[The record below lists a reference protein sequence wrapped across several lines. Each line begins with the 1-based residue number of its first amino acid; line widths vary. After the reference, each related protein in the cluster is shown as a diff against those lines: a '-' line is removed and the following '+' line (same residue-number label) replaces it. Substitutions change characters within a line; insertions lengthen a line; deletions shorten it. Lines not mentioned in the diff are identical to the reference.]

1 MPYGLAHLHLGATGC
16 QRKNGLAGTHKT
28 DMLSRQMQRKTT
40 SRRADATPHAASL
53 IEGLRDIGYSLE
65 TAISDIIDNSITAGA
80 RQIRVITEACID
92 DPLIAIVDDGEGMT
106 EDELI
111 AAMRPGSRNPLAT
124 RDEPDLGRFGL
135 GLKSASFSQCRR
147 LTVVSRKGG
156 KTSAAIWDLDDVA
169 ERNEWAV
176 QLPDDLTE
184 IPCVDKLGFMGTL
197 VLWQKLDRLTG
208 SFSHNTAKRTEVIN
222 RRVAETERHL
232 RLVFHRF
239 TEDTKLL
246 RILLNGRPL
255 RPLDPFARKNPAT
268 ISDPEEKLALD
279 GGEVEIQS
287 FTLPHHKQMSKADWD
302 DLAGPD
308 GHLKSQGFYLYRG
321 RRLILYGT
329 WFGLCRQ
336 SELTKLSRVRID
348 IPNSMDADWKIDVKK
363 SSAQLPPVVRD
374 RLRKVIERIQ
384 DGSKRTYLKRGQKLV
399 DHDRL
404 PMWIRVQADGQIRYR
419 PNIEHPAFSDFAD
432 SLSPDLR
439 RGFFNCIALVGAS
452 LPIESLHAD
461 MAGSAEAIVPDRV
474 DEDTLTQ
481 AVKATLSVL
490 LGARKD
496 IKEIMSLMKD
506 VDPFRS
512 AWDDTQRIIAATIE
526 TKEVK

>member
-1 MPYGLAHLHLGATGC
+1 MLQPKPVWGQATTKEK
-16 QRKNGLAGTHKT
+16 QPTNKLN
-28 DMLSRQMQRKTT
+28 MLSKQLHHDTK

-80 RQIRVITEACID
+80 KNIRIITEACID
-92 DPLIAIVDDGEGMT
+92 EPRIAIVDDGKGMT

-111 AAMRPGSRNPLAT
+111 AAMRPGSSSPLAT

-147 LTVVSRKGG
+147 LTVVSRKDG

-169 ERNEWAV
+169 ERNEWKV
-176 QLPDDLTE
+176 QLPDDFAG
-184 IPCVDKLGFMGTL
+184 IPEVDQLGITGTL

-208 SFSHNTAKRTEVIN
+208 GVLHNTGKRAEIIN
-222 RRVAETERHL
+222 RRIAETEWHL

-239 TEDTKLL
+239 TEDIKVL

-255 RPLDPFARKNPAT
+255 QALDPFARKNPAT
-268 ISDPEEKLALD
+268 ITDPEEKLPFD
-279 GGEVEIQS
+279 RGEVAIQS
-287 FTLPHHKQMSKADWD
+287 FTLPHHKQMNKTDWED
-302 DLAGPD
+302 IAGPD

-363 SSAQLPPVVRD
+363 SSAQLPAIVRD
-374 RLRKVIERIQ
+374 RLRKVIDRIQ
-384 DGSKRTYLKRGQKLV
+384 EGSKRTYHKRGQKLV
-399 DHDRL
+399 DHERL
-404 PMWIRVQADGQIRYR
+404 PMWNRTQAEGQIRYW
-419 PNIEHPAFSDFAD
+419 PNTEHPAFSDFAER
-432 SLSPDLR
+432 LPPDLR
-439 RGFFNCIALVGAS
+439 RGFFNCISLVGAS
-452 LPIESLHAD
+452 LPIEALHAD
-461 MAGSAEAIVPDRV
+461 MAGAAEQIVPAQV

-481 AVKATLSVL
+481 AVQATLSVL
-490 LGARKD
+490 FGAKKEL
-496 IKEIMSLMKD
+496 KEILSLMKD

-512 AWDDTQRIIAATIE
+512 AWEDTQRIVAASIE
-526 TKEVK
+526 TKENK

>member
-1 MPYGLAHLHLGATGC
+1 MLTEQVY
-16 QRKNGLAGTHKT
+16 QKT
-28 DMLSRQMQRKTT
+28 IARW
-40 SRRADATPHAASL
+40 ADATPHAASL

-80 RQIRVITEACID
+80 KQIRIITEACIEH
-92 DPLIAIVDDGEGMT
+92 PLIAIVDDGEGMT
-106 EDELI
+106 EEELV

-156 KTSAAIWDLDDVA
+156 KTSAAVWDLDDVA
-169 ERNEWAV
+169 KRNEWAV
-176 QLPDDLTE
+176 QLLDDVTGTPSVE
-184 IPCVDKLGFMGTL
+184 QLGTTGTL

-208 SFSHNTAKRTEVIN
+208 GFSHNAAKRAEIIN
-222 RRVAETERHL
+222 RRIAETERHL

-255 RPLDPFARKNPAT
+255 RPLDPFARKNAAT
-268 ISDPEEKLALD
+268 IADPEEKLTF
-279 GGEVEIQS
+279 GRGEVEIQS

-302 DLAGPD
+302 DIAGAE

-399 DHDRL
+399 DHERL
-404 PMWIRVQADGQIRYR
+404 PMWNRTQADGQIRYR
-419 PNIEHPAFSDFAD
+419 PNIEHPAFSDFAE
-432 SLSPDLR
+432 SLPPDLR

-452 LPIESLHAD
+452 LPIEALHAD
-461 MAGSAEAIVPDRV
+461 MAGTAEQIVPDCV
-474 DEDTLTQ
+474 DEDTLAQ
-481 AVKATLSVL
+481 AVQATLSVL

-496 IKEIMSLMKD
+496 IKEIMALMKD

-526 TKEVK
+526 TKDDK

>member
-1 MPYGLAHLHLGATGC
+1 M
-16 QRKNGLAGTHKT
+16 REI
-28 DMLSRQMQRKTT
+28 SV
-40 SRRADATPHAASL
+40 SRRADATPHAAAL

-65 TAISDIIDNSITAGA
+65 TAISDVIDNSITAGA
-80 RQIRVITEACID
+80 HRIKINTETFSDEPYIAIID
-92 DPLIAIVDDGEGMT
+92 DGDGMT
-106 EDELI
+106 EEELV

-147 LTVVSRKGG
+147 LTVVSKKSGQ
-156 KTSAAIWDLDDVA
+156 TSAAIWDLDDVA

-176 QLPDDLTE
+176 QLPDGVAG
-184 IPCVDKLGFMGTL
+184 IPAVEHLGPKGTL

-208 SFSHNTAKRTEVIN
+208 GYSHNAAKRAEVIN
-222 RRVAETERHL
+222 QRIAETERHL

-239 TEDTKLL
+239 MEDSKPL
-246 RILLNGRPL
+246 RILLNERLL

-268 ISDPEEKLALD
+268 IADPEEVLTLIRGD
-279 GGEVEIQS
+279 VEIQS
-287 FTLPHHKQMSKADWD
+287 FTLPHHKQVGKTEWEDIG
-302 DLAGPD
+302 GPE

-321 RRLILYGT
+321 KRLILHGT

-374 RLRKVIERIQ
+374 RLKKVIERILA
-384 DGSKRTYLKRGQKLV
+384 GSKRTYSKRGQKLV
-399 DHDRL
+399 DHERL
-404 PMWIRVQADGQIRYR
+404 PLWHRIQADGQIRYR
-419 PNIEHPAFSDFAD
+419 PNVEHPAFADFAE
-432 SLSPDLR
+432 SLPPDLR

-452 LPIESLHAD
+452 LPIETLHAD
-461 MAGSAEAIVPDRV
+461 MAGTAEQIVPDRV
-474 DEDTLTQ
+474 DEDTLAQ
-481 AVKATLSVL
+481 AVQATLSVL
-490 LGARKD
+490 MGARKD

-512 AWDDTQRIIAATIE
+512 AWEDTQRIIAATIE
-526 TKEVK
+526 TKEEK